1 MCHFKINLIKYL
13 KLIILLN
20 NLNKKDLKIY
30 IFQTN

>member
-30 IFQTN
+30 IFQIN

>member
-1 MCHFKINLIKYL
+1 MCHFKINLIEYL
-13 KLIILLN
+13 KLIILLD

>member
-1 MCHFKINLIKYL
+1 MCHFKINLITYL
-13 KLIILLN
+13 KLIILLD

>member
-1 MCHFKINLIKYL
+1 MCHFKINLIEYL

-30 IFQTN
+30 IFHTN

>member
-20 NLNKKDLKIY
+20 NLTKKDLKIY
-30 IFQTN
+30 IFQIN

>member
-1 MCHFKINLIKYL
+1 MCHFKINLIEYL

>member
-1 MCHFKINLIKYL
+1 MCHFKINLIEYL

-30 IFQTN
+30 IFQIN